1 MAWCTHLLPKLAA
14 GETVKC
20 RPRGNSMTPKIFSGN
35 LCTISPYKST
45 DVLSKGDIVLCKVH
59 GAYYLH
65 LVTAVRADQVQISN
79 NHGHVNGWT
88 TVSNVFGKLEK
99 VEP

>member
-1 MAWCTHLLPKLAA
+1 MAWCSHLLPLLAK

-35 LCTISPYKST
+35 LCTISPYNAP

-59 GAYYLH
+59 GNYYLH
-65 LVTAVRADQVQISN
+65 LVTAVRIDMVQISN
-79 NHGHVNGWT
+79 NHGRVNGWT
-88 TVSNVFGKLEK
+88 PLT
-99 VEP
+99 